1 MSGNRFDLCVYGA
14 TPAGI
19 ACAVRAARE
28 GLTVVLVHHHA
39 HVGGMWT
46 NGLGVLDT
54 VYDGSRAP
62 LYDEIVARMCELTR
76 AESGADSQAY
86 RLTQWDPADVSSRH
100 PYFAPHVAEQALDAL
115 VDETSGLRLLRELAP
130 RRVMRA
136 GRILLGAAF
145 AGAGGEREIEA
156 ATFADASYEGDLYAA
171 AGVRFRVGRES
182 RQELNELHAGRIY
195 SILRRDSD
203 RDGYPRAVRRGEL
216 RLRPYGAITGEICAG
231 STGEGDAAI
240 QAYNVRLCLS
250 NDPRQRR
257 LPAKPDRYRPEL
269 FHKLRDRWLIPGDVP
284 LRKISWNAANLPE
297 GGWRYPLA
305 SWKERHRIIER
316 HRDWAV
322 GLLHFLQNDAA
333 VPEELRRRAR
343 QWGLATDEFADND
356 NVPYEM
362 YVREARRLAG
372 RYRFTEYDST
382 LAPGL
387 DRAPIHQDSIGVTEW
402 ALDSHECHWDTIGGS
417 SREGKIL
424 MTELTRPGQV
434 PYRCLLPQEVDN
446 LLVPGCCSASHVGWG
461 TIRVEPTMVPIGEA
475 AGRAAAQ
482 AGADGVPAAAV
493 DVHKVQR
500 ALVESGAM
508 ITFLNDGN
516 PGAGAW
522 VPALQMLGVHGFFPS
537 YDAHPHRPLDL
548 AEAACWVAGIAA
560 VRGGRNVPSA
570 LARRILECAPAGR
583 GVTRAE
589 WNELLRVRGLQADS
603 DEAASTPSAASLTRA
618 EAAGFAYR
626 LLAP

>member
-28 GLTVVLVHHHA
+28 GLTVALVHHHA

-76 AESGADSQAY
+76 AESGADSEAY

-100 PYFAPHVAEQALDAL
+100 PYFAPHVAEKALDAL
-115 VDETSGLRLLRELAP
+115 VDETSGLCLFREHAP

-136 GRILLGAAF
+136 GRMLLGAAF

-240 QAYNVRLCLS
+240 QAYNVRLCLT

-284 LRKISWNAANLPE
+284 IRKISWNAANLPE

-305 SWKERHRIIER
+305 SWQERHRILEC

-372 RYRFTEYDST
+372 RYLFTEHDGT

-516 PGAGAW
+516 PGAGAC

-537 YDAHPHRPLDL
+537 YDAQPDKPLDL
-548 AEAACWVAGIAA
+548 AEAACWVDGIAA

-589 WNELLRVRGLQADS
+589 WNELLRVRGMQADS
-603 DEAASTPSAASLTRA
+603 DEAGSAPSAACLTRV

>member
-28 GLTVVLVHHHA
+28 GLTVALVHHHA

-76 AESGADSQAY
+76 AESGADSEAY

-100 PYFAPHVAEQALDAL
+100 PYFAPHVAEKALDAL
-115 VDETSGLRLLRELAP
+115 VDETSGLCLFREHAP

-136 GRILLGAAF
+136 GRMLLGAAF

-240 QAYNVRLCLS
+240 QAYNVRLCLT

-284 LRKISWNAANLPE
+284 IRKISWNAANLPE

-305 SWKERHRIIER
+305 SWQERHRILEC

-372 RYRFTEYDST
+372 RYLFTEHDGT

-387 DRAPIHQDSIGVTEW
+387 DRAPIHQDSIGVT
-402 ALDSHECHWDTIGGS
+402 
-417 SREGKIL
+417 
-424 MTELTRPGQV
+424 
-434 PYRCLLPQEVDN
+434 
-446 LLVPGCCSASHVGWG
+446 
-461 TIRVEPTMVPIGEA
+461 
-475 AGRAAAQ
+475 
-482 AGADGVPAAAV
+482 
-493 DVHKVQR
+493 
-500 ALVESGAM
+500 
-508 ITFLNDGN
+508 
-516 PGAGAW
+516 
-522 VPALQMLGVHGFFPS
+522 
-537 YDAHPHRPLDL
+537 
-548 AEAACWVAGIAA
+548 
-560 VRGGRNVPSA
+560 
-570 LARRILECAPAGR
+570 
-583 GVTRAE
+583 
-589 WNELLRVRGLQADS
+589 
-603 DEAASTPSAASLTRA
+603 
-618 EAAGFAYR
+618 
-626 LLAP
+626 